1 MSQITVTNIQGQ
13 TSGGNA
19 NKVIIT
25 SGHTL
30 EVTSNSTV
38 GGNSTITGSLTAP
51 DIRATAIK
59 SSNGTNAM
67 TISSG
72 GVVTQPA
79 KPMFRVKQS
88 SDQAISNATATTVQF
103 NDKTASGAFDIGGYF
118 NTSNY
123 RYIPQVAG
131 YYFVASTVTI
141 KATSVDYVIIFISKN
156 GNGIYRNLGMESN
169 AANAHVPAHVSGIIY
184 MNGSSD
190 YLDVQVQ
197 HNTGSN
203 QNTNS
208 NFEYSNFNGYL
219 IG

>member
-1 MSQITVTNIQGQ
+1 MSTIVATNIQSD
-13 TSGGNA
+13 TIKHSGGTSA
-19 NKVIIT
+19 ISIT
-25 SGHTL
+25 S
-30 EVTSNSTV
+30 
-38 GGNSTITGSLTAP
+38 A
-51 DIRATAIK
+51 
-59 SSNGTNAM
+59 
-67 TISSG
+67 

-79 KPMFRVKQS
+79 KPMFRVVQS
-88 SDQAISNATATTVQF
+88 SDQAISNATATVVQF
-103 NDKTASGAFDIGGYF
+103 NDKTSSGAFDIGGYF

-141 KATSVDYVIIFISKN
+141 KATTPDYVIIFINKN

-169 AANAHVPAHVSGIIY
+169 ATNAHVPVHVSGIIY

-197 HNTGSN
+197 HNTGST
-203 QNTNS
+203 QDTNS
-208 NFEYSNFNGYL
+208 TFSFSNFNGYL

>member
-1 MSQITVTNIQGQ
+1 MSTIVATNIQSD
-13 TSGGNA
+13 TIKHSGGNTA
-19 NKVIIT
+19 ISIT
-25 SGHTL
+25 S
-30 EVTSNSTV
+30 
-38 GGNSTITGSLTAP
+38 A
-51 DIRATAIK
+51 
-59 SSNGTNAM
+59 
-67 TISSG
+67 

-88 SDQAISNATATTVQF
+88 SDQTISNATATTVQF
-103 NDKTASGAFDIGGYF
+103 NDKTASGAFDIGSYF

-123 RYIPQVAG
+123 RYVPQVAG
-131 YYFVASTVTI
+131 YYFLASTVTI
-141 KATSVDYVIIFISKN
+141 KSTTPDYVIIFIRKN
-156 GNGIYRNLGMESN
+156 GATIYRNLGMESN
-169 AANAHVPAHVSGIIY
+169 ATNAHVPAHVSGIIY

>member
-1 MSQITVTNIQGQ
+1 MSTIVATNIQSD
-13 TSGGNA
+13 TIKHSGGTSA
-19 NKVIIT
+19 ISIT
-25 SGHTL
+25 S
-30 EVTSNSTV
+30 
-38 GGNSTITGSLTAP
+38 A
-51 DIRATAIK
+51 
-59 SSNGTNAM
+59 
-67 TISSG
+67 

-103 NDKTASGAFDIGGYF
+103 ADKTASGAFDIGGYF

-131 YYFVASTVTI
+131 YYFLASTVTI
-141 KATSVDYVIIFISKN
+141 KSTTPDYVIIYIRKN
-156 GNGIYRNLGMESN
+156 GANIYRNLGMESN
-169 AANAHVPAHVSGIIY
+169 ATNAHVPAHVSGIIY

-197 HNTGSN
+197 HNTGST
-203 QNTNS
+203 QNTHS
-208 NFEYSNFNGYL
+208 DFEFSNFNGYL

>member
-1 MSQITVTNIQGQ
+1 MSTIVATNIQSD
-13 TSGGNA
+13 TIKHSGGTSA
-19 NKVIIT
+19 ISIT
-25 SGHTL
+25 S
-30 EVTSNSTV
+30 
-38 GGNSTITGSLTAP
+38 A
-51 DIRATAIK
+51 
-59 SSNGTNAM
+59 
-67 TISSG
+67 

-103 NDKTASGAFDIGGYF
+103 ADKTASGAFDIGGYF

-131 YYFVASTVTI
+131 YYFFATTVTI
-141 KATSVDYVIIFISKN
+141 RAANPDYVIVFIRKN
-156 GNGIYRNLGMESN
+156 GVTMYRNLGMESN
-169 AANAHVPAHVSGIIY
+169 AANAHVPAHVSGIIH

-190 YLDVQVQ
+190 YMDVQVQ
-197 HNTGSN
+197 HNTGSS